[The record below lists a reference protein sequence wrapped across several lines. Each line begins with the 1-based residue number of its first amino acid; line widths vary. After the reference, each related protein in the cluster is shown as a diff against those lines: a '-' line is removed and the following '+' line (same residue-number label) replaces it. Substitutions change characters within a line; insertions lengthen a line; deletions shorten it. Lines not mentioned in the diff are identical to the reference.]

1 MARRF
6 YLVRD
11 DHDVVNSAGQ
21 VAEGILFSS
30 GKVALNWIAKPSSL
44 QTFDSM
50 ADLMAVQ
57 DRNGITRV
65 QWQDSEPQST
75 ARVTPR
81 SEKLRRLDESMRAIL
96 GSEPVQVRS
105 EGHSVLV
112 LASHR

>member
-11 DHDVVNSAGQ
+11 DHDVVNAAGQ

-30 GKVALNWIAKPSSL
+30 GKVALNWKAKPSSL

-50 ADLMAVQ
+50 ADLMTVQ

-65 QWQDSEPQST
+65 QWLDQEPQAPT
-75 ARVTPR
+75 RVVPR
-81 SEKLRRLDESMRAIL
+81 SEKLRRLDESLNAIL
-96 GSEPVQVRS
+96 GSESVQVRA
-105 EGHSVLV
+105 EAHSVLV
-112 LASHR
+112 LAAHH

>member
-11 DHDVVNSAGQ
+11 DHDVVNAAGQ

-30 GKVALNWIAKPSSL
+30 GKVALNWKSKPSSL

-65 QWQDSEPQST
+65 QWLDQETQPPV
-75 ARVTPR
+75 RVVPR
-81 SEKLRRLDESMRAIL
+81 SEKFRRLDESLHAII
-96 GSEPVQVRS
+96 GSERVHVRA
-105 EGHSVLV
+105 EVGGVLV
-112 LASHR
+112 VAPH